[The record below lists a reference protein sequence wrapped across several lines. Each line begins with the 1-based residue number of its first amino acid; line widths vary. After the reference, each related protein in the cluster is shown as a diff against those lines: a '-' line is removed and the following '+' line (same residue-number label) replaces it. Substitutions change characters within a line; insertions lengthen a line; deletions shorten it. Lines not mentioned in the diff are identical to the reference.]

1 MGGVY
6 QQAFNLSFQTGTMKD
21 STTMIAALGMKHCQ
35 YVTPPDLNLNAILQE
50 VHSDDLD
57 SSAMNNLG

>member
-1 MGGVY
+1 MGDVC
-6 QQAFNLSFQTGTMKD
+6 QQAFNLGFQTGTMKD
-21 STTMIAALGMKHCQ
+21 STTMIAALGMKHYQ

-57 SSAMNNLG
+57 TSAMNNLG